1 MCAGKN
7 LMRIL
12 KQSLS
17 LIFALLI
24 LSGAFVYAQGG
35 DSSIIVEVKGDGGRP
50 LKHAC
55 VTLVPRDG
63 EIVFRKADGHGQVKV
78 KGLPPGHYRV
88 VVKVEGYEAQKREV
102 TVGKATEEVAF
113 LMLPRGNR

>member
-1 MCAGKN
+1 
-7 LMRIL
+7 MRII

-24 LSGAFVYAQGG
+24 SSGAFVYAQAGAH
-35 DSSIIVEVKGDGGRP
+35 SIIVEVKGDGGRP

-63 EIVFRKADGHGQVKV
+63 EIVFRKADGRGQVKV
-78 KGLPPGHYRV
+78 KDLPPGSYRV
-88 VVKVEGYEAQKREV
+88 IVKVDGYEAQKREV
-102 TVGKATEEVAF
+102 MVGKETETVAF